1 MSSGAGPSSDDG
13 AGSGAS
19 AGSSAPAPAP
29 APRLADVALE
39 RASVLVV
46 RSLILAAYAL
56 GYAPGNLAALFKH
69 WRRSGAARPAWVAR

>member
-13 AGSGAS
+13 VGSGAS
-19 AGSSAPAPAP
+19 AGSSAPAP